1 MRVEKSLSGNS
12 SWPVTGFTL
21 FKFFSSF
28 CWQNAL
34 CMMMSY
40 QYRDAACETGDSES
54 LTPST
59 SNTHRSPQR
68 SNHILWEKLRIPSGG
83 NTIERTRLMSLLS
96 RSTTTGSA
104 TLISGRAGTG
114 KTEAAAAFAT
124 QERNL
129 AWYSLGPP
137 DVDWGIFAA
146 HFAAAVIGRRTSHGN
161 VSLSADAGIR
171 EAEIEKFLTS
181 VLSRPDGPGL
191 IVMDDIHHIFDA
203 EWFGMF
209 FVLLIRSLPPQTHL
223 LLTCRSKPPSPL
235 WRMRSKQ
242 VLNVVDE
249 KVLAFDLEETETLYS
264 RFGLGSD
271 RANEAYIA
279 SFGRI
284 GKLLTLA
291 NPAKE

>member
-1 MRVEKSLSGNS
+1 
-12 SWPVTGFTL
+12 
-21 FKFFSSF
+21 
-28 CWQNAL
+28 
-34 CMMMSY
+34 MMMSY

-54 LTPST
+54 LTPSI
-59 SNTHRSPQR
+59 SNTQRSSRR
-68 SNHILWEKLRIPSGG
+68 SNHILWEKLRIPYGG
-83 NTIERTRLMSLLS
+83 NTIERAGLMSLLA

-114 KTEAAAAFAT
+114 KTAAAAAFAT
-124 QERNL
+124 QERNP

-146 HFAAAVIGRRTSHGN
+146 HFAAAIIGRKTQHGN
-161 VSLSADAGIR
+161 VSLSSDPGLS

-181 VLSRPDGPGL
+181 VLSRPNGPGL

-203 EWFGMF
+203 EWFGSF
-209 FVLLIRSLPPQTHL
+209 FVLLIRSLPPPTHI

-249 KVLAFDLEETETLYS
+249 KVLAFDLEETETLYNCL
-264 RFGLGSD
+264 GLGPES
-271 RANEAYIA
+271 ANEAHIA

-291 NPAKE
+291 GPAKQ